1 MIKVE
6 DFFKED
12 NVNITYLVKYG
23 GSTAFLTLSD
33 YYSPTSGGIN
43 LTTDPPE
50 KLWNNNRYG
59 VKTLEER
66 KNRSIESI
74 LNDCTLVSGWY
85 NGEEYLNGVVL
96 N

>member
-6 DFFKED
+6 DFLKED
-12 NVNITYLVKYG
+12 NLNITHLVKYG
-23 GSTAFLTLSD
+23 GSTAFLTLTH

-43 LTTDPPE
+43 LKTDPPK
-50 KLWNNNRYG
+50 KLWSNSRHG
-59 VKTLEER
+59 LKTFEER

-74 LNDCTLVSGWY
+74 LTDCTLVSGWY